1 MQSGE
6 INVQLTL
13 PQISTVAPSPRNL
26 STINIG
32 VVPGTTIVHGT
43 LSFLAEYAA
52 ASPALPP
59 VMLSQG

>member
-6 INVQLTL
+6 INIQLTL

-32 VVPGTTIVHGT
+32 VVRGTTIVHGT